1 MAITRASASS
11 ITQGLPKTKSALAGN
26 STILPGSYESIQ
38 TVTVGAGGSA
48 TVSFTSIPSTY
59 SHLQIRGIARNTAA
73 GTASDY
79 ILLKLN
85 SDTGSNYAF
94 HWLYGTGS
102 AAGATSSINR
112 ANLPIGTCWETSALA
127 SSFST
132 VVCDILDYSN
142 TNKFKTTRSLG
153 GGDTNGGS
161 YQEVNFMSGLWRS
174 TTAITQIDISSS
186 NGNLAQYSTFAL
198 YGIK

>member
-1 MAITRASASS
+1 MPILGIMASS
-11 ITQGLPKTKSALAGN
+11 RPSFELV
-26 STILPGSYESIQ
+26 GSYDSLA
-38 TVTVGAGGSA
+38 TVTVGTAVSTITFAG
-48 TVSFTSIPSTY
+48 IPSGY
-59 SHLQIRGIARNTAA
+59 KHLQIRGIARNTSA

-102 AAGATSSINR
+102 AAGATASINR

-127 SSFST
+127 NSFSA
-132 VVCDILDYSN
+132 VVCDILDYAN

-161 YQEVNFMSGLWRS
+161 YQEVNMMSGLWRS
-174 TTAITQIDISSS
+174 TAAISQIDISSS
-186 NGNLAQYSTFAL
+186 DGNLAQYSSFAL